1 MRSPR
6 IMQFDCASDRLMLT
20 VGCIG
25 QAIVQ
30 LREHAFYY
38 VPSCPPSCPKLII
51 DNMGCIGLS
60 TAWISQ
66 NPCRNQECCH
76 AQADV
81 PKLPSIL
88 PGEPPRPSDTPVA
101 ALNRAADAVAQS
113 ASEST
118 STTNVTATGSPAS
131 PAGSGAS
138 ALSVPAAATG
148 ASAITQ
154 QAALQSGAGSVTSQ
168 RGQGWLRAMW
178 NRCEP
183 PIGHECLLRSSMP
196 LQWASRLPSPL

>member
-1 MRSPR
+1 M
-6 IMQFDCASDRLMLT
+6 
-20 VGCIG
+20 
-25 QAIVQ
+25 
-30 LREHAFYY
+30 
-38 VPSCPPSCPKLII
+38 
-51 DNMGCIGLS
+51 DNSS
-60 TAWISQ
+60 T
-66 NPCRNQECCH
+66 CKTQECCC

-81 PKLPSIL
+81 PKLPNIL
-88 PGEPPRPSDTPVA
+88 PGEPPLPSDTPVA

-118 STTNVTATGSPAS
+118 SATTATATGAPAS

-138 ALSVPAAATG
+138 ALSEPAAATG

-178 NRCEP
+178 NRCELST
-183 PIGHECLLRSSMP
+183 GHECLLCSGRP
-196 LQWASRLPSPL
+196 LQWASSLRSPL